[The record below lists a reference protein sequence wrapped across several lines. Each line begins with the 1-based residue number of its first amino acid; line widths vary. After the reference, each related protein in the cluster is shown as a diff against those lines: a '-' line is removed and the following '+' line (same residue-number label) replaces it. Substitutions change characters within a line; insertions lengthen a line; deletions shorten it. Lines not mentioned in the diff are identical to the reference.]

1 MNKIYLVREYGGQW
15 EDSWEQIVKAHKN
28 KEDAEKFV
36 KETQEERNRL
46 ISYQGLWEEIE
57 SKMDDSTP
65 EDIWEDPNAETWDD
79 DADLFIEL
87 LKEWHPEYLE
97 IYSIDLLKE
106 IYEFYNNYY
115 PYYDESY
122 FDIDEIELE

>member
-15 EDSWEQIVKAHKN
+15 EDSWEQIVKAYRN

-36 KETQEERNRL
+36 RETQEERNRL

-97 IYSIDLLKE
+97 TYSIDLLKE

>member
-15 EDSWEQIVKAHKN
+15 EDSWEKIVKAYKN

-36 KETQEERNRL
+36 RETQEERNRL

-65 EDIWEDPNAETWDD
+65 EDVWEDPNAETWDD

-97 IYSIDLLKE
+97 TYSIDLLKE

-122 FDIDEIELE
+122 FNIDEIELE

>member
-15 EDSWEQIVKAHKN
+15 EDSWEQIIKAYKS

-36 KETQEERNRL
+36 RENQEERNRL
-46 ISYQGLWEEIE
+46 IGYKELWEEIE

-65 EDIWEDPNAETWDD
+65 EDIWEDINAETWDD
-79 DADLFIEL
+79 DVDLFIKL

-97 IYSIDLLKE
+97 TYSIDLLKE
-106 IYEFYNNYY
+106 IYEFHNNYCH
-115 PYYDESY
+115 YYDESY

>member
-15 EDSWEQIVKAHKN
+15 EDSWEQIVKAYKN

-97 IYSIDLLKE
+97 TYSIDLLKE

>member
-15 EDSWEQIVKAHKN
+15 EDSWEKIVKAYKN

-36 KETQEERNRL
+36 RETQEERNRL

-57 SKMDDSTP
+57 SKMDNSTP
-65 EDIWEDPNAETWDD
+65 EDVWEDPNAETWDD
-79 DADLFIEL
+79 DTDLFIKL
-87 LKEWHPEYLE
+87 LKEWHPEYLKTHSVE
-97 IYSIDLLKE
+97 FLKE

>member
-15 EDSWEQIVKAHKN
+15 EDSWEQIVKAYRN

-36 KETQEERNRL
+36 RETQEERNRL
-46 ISYQGLWEEIE
+46 IGYQRLWEEIE

-79 DADLFIEL
+79 DTDLFIKL

-97 IYSIDLLKE
+97 TYSIDLLKE
-106 IYEFYNNYY
+106 IYEFHNNYY

>member
-15 EDSWEQIVKAHKN
+15 EDSWEQIVKAYKN

-97 IYSIDLLKE
+97 TYSVELLKE

-122 FDIDEIELE
+122 FNIDEIELE